1 MKMKSTLAFSLCAA
15 LGLAASLLHSG
26 CESADTSG
34 IEISQTSQEV
44 KSVGQ
49 TVTLTASGWSGY
61 LWTLEDPSY
70 GRLNRT
76 TGSTVIYTVTAMP
89 ETSKDITI
97 KVAGTG
103 TGVDASSTSNTS
115 SMATGSTIIRHTVI
129 KETPAPTTDTEKSV
143 ITVSPYSTSLTAAGQ
158 TVSLIASGGTKYA
171 WELSDDKFG
180 DLDKIT
186 GDKVTY
192 KVYAMPSNAITV
204 TLTVSDPDIDEE
216 IVGKAKI
223 RLGN

>member
-1 MKMKSTLAFSLCAA
+1 MKLKSTLAFSLCAA

>member
-1 MKMKSTLAFSLCAA
+1 MKLKSTLAFSLCAA

-89 ETSKDITI
+89 ETSKEITI

>member
-1 MKMKSTLAFSLCAA
+1 
-15 LGLAASLLHSG
+15 
-26 CESADTSG
+26 
-34 IEISQTSQEV
+34 
-44 KSVGQ
+44 
-49 TVTLTASGWSGY
+49 
-61 LWTLEDPSY
+61 
-70 GRLNRT
+70 
-76 TGSTVIYTVTAMP
+76 
-89 ETSKDITI
+89 
-97 KVAGTG
+97 
-103 TGVDASSTSNTS
+103 
-115 SMATGSTIIRHTVI
+115 
-129 KETPAPTTDTEKSV
+129 
-143 ITVSPYSTSLTAAGQ
+143 
-158 TVSLIASGGTKYA
+158 VSLIASGGTKYA